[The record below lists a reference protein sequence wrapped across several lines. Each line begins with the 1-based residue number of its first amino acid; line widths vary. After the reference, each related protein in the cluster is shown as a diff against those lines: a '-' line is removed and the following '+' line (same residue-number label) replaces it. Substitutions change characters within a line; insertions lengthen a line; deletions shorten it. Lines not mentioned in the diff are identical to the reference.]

1 MFLSG
6 PQLSSGALTPLP
18 SPHVGRVAALQLV
31 LFLFYLAY
39 MERIAAHS
47 MAQAILAAPA
57 WVRVGITAPTENIR
71 VEAASELALTLLN
84 LRDCEEHI
92 ADDRQLA
99 LAL

>member
-1 MFLSG
+1 MFYHG
-6 PQLSSGALTPLP
+6 DME
-18 SPHVGRVAALQLV
+18 RVAA
-31 LFLFYLAY
+31 
-39 MERIAAHS
+39 HP

-71 VEAASELALTLLN
+71 IQAANELALTLLGI
-84 LRDCEEHI
+84 RDSEDQG

>member
-1 MFLSG
+1 
-6 PQLSSGALTPLP
+6 
-18 SPHVGRVAALQLV
+18 
-31 LFLFYLAY
+31 
-39 MERIAAHS
+39 

>member
-1 MFLSG
+1 
-6 PQLSSGALTPLP
+6 
-18 SPHVGRVAALQLV
+18 
-31 LFLFYLAY
+31 
-39 MERIAAHS
+39 

-71 VEAASELALTLLN
+71 IQAANELALTLLSI
-84 LRDCEEHI
+84 RDCEDHV